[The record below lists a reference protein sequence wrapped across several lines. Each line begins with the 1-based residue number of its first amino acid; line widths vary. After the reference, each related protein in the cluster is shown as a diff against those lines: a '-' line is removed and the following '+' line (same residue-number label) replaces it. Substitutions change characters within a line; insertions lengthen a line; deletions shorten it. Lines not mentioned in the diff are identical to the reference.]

1 MKSTF
6 RTLFY
11 LRANRVKNDGKAAIM
26 VRITINGDMTQFNTK
41 LDVHPDLWDAKLGRA
56 RGKSAES
63 ANLNRMLDN
72 IRGSISTHYTKLV
85 DSKGFALPE
94 QVKNALLGIGKS
106 ECTLVAWFTQF
117 NELYA
122 LKSGKTVTRRT
133 YTRYLLTFTRIQE
146 FMKSQYGISD
156 IPISEINTNFI
167 ERFYLFIRNN
177 TVCNNNTCMKFVQR
191 FRTVF
196 EYARNTTG
204 AQLPDPFANFKFH
217 YDTVHRGIL
226 NQEEIDRIY
235 DKDFGTQRI
244 NQVRDVFIF
253 SCYTGLSYIDIYE
266 LKESNLRIAFDN
278 NYWIMTARKKTNVSS
293 NVRLLDI
300 PMEIIEKYRGKQ
312 KDGKLLPILSN
323 QKMNSYLK
331 EIADICKIDKK
342 LTFHVARHSN
352 YSFLLKINNLQV

>member
-1 MKSTF
+1 
-6 RTLFY
+6 
-11 LRANRVKNDGKAAIM
+11 
-26 VRITINGDMTQFNTK
+26 
-41 LDVHPDLWDAKLGRA
+41 
-56 RGKSAES
+56 
-63 ANLNRMLDN
+63 
-72 IRGSISTHYTKLV
+72 
-85 DSKGFALPE
+85 
-94 QVKNALLGIGKS
+94 
-106 ECTLVAWFTQF
+106 
-117 NELYA
+117 
-122 LKSGKTVTRRT
+122 
-133 YTRYLLTFTRIQE
+133 
-146 FMKSQYGISD
+146 
-156 IPISEINTNFI
+156 
-167 ERFYLFIRNN
+167 
-177 TVCNNNTCMKFVQR
+177 MKFVQR

-266 LKESNLRIAFDN
+266 LKGSNLRIAFDN

-342 LTFHVARHSN
+342 LTFHMARHTILYFSLKTN
-352 YSFLLKINNLQV
+352 KLQEIFLDR